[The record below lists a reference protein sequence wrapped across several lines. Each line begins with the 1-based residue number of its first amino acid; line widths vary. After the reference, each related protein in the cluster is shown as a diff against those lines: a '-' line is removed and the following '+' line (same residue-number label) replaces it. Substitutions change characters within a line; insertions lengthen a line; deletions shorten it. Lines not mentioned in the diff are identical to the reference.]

1 MIYVYNRTKEDYS
14 DRENNYPIYRPSILS
29 NPYTH
34 IKDKKTLAMFVVKSR
49 DEAIDRYDAYFDR
62 MYKGNAPFKFI
73 IDEIYEKYKRGED
86 IYLECYCK
94 PERCHGDI
102 IKEKLEKD
110 KGADIATKT
119 MEEIKEL
126 ILDDV
131 HRGISGRPAS
141 RVDWRGHEGEQFVTE
156 EFNRIILILTNNE
169 D

>member
-1 MIYVYNRTKEDYS
+1 
-14 DRENNYPIYRPSILS
+14 
-29 NPYTH
+29 
-34 IKDKKTLAMFVVKSR
+34 
-49 DEAIDRYDAYFDR
+49 
-62 MYKGNAPFKFI
+62 
-73 IDEIYEKYKRGED
+73 
-86 IYLECYCK
+86 
-94 PERCHGDI
+94 
-102 IKEKLEKD
+102 
-110 KGADIATKT
+110 